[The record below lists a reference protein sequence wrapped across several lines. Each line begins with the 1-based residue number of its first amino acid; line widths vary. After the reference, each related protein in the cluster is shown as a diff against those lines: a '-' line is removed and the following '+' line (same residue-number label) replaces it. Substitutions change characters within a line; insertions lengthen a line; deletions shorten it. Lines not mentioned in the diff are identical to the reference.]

1 MFSFSTCRLFL
12 LVSAACNIMTSADH
26 TVILGEAGHYAILA
40 KSGISTVPSSTIYG
54 DIAVSPIAATAMT
67 GFGLTLDLSEQF
79 SKSTQVLASTEG
91 VTHPGHAFSAS
102 YGAPISDV
110 LTTAVGD
117 MENAY
122 TDAANRVNPDEDRI
136 NLGEGTLG
144 GVYGGPDAPL
154 TPGVYTFG
162 SDVNLIGNVH
172 FSGVGV
178 YIIQMTGNLVQAAD
192 YNVILGAGAKP
203 ENIFWQVAGF
213 VEVGAGATMQGIIL
227 AKTKVD
233 FMTGSSLQGRILTQ
247 TACNLQQAT
256 ITETTIDFLA
266 DFFYLELETTDG
278 NPEEE
283 DILNAVDLFVDSYN
297 ELLVTAYDDPSDR
310 HMITATV
317 ESMTAGRRRLDHP
330 QQESRGLQMTYL
342 VFLRASGSCMGCG
355 RNPWFTNQTNRRDR
369 KLDENVS
376 DDRLPGVP
384 TEAALLAA
392 YSSRLSSS
400 SGQYGSIVDAVG
412 LGEVSEGE

>member
-1 MFSFSTCRLFL
+1 
-12 LVSAACNIMTSADH
+12 MTSADH
-26 TVILGEAGHYAILA
+26 AVILGDAGQYAILA
-40 KSGISTVPSSTIYG
+40 KTGISTVSSSYIYG
-54 DIAVSPIAATAMT
+54 DIAVSSIVATAMT
-67 GFGLTLDLSEQF
+67 GFDLTLDSSEQF
-79 SKSTQVLASTEG
+79 STSTQLLASTGGE
-91 VTHPGHAFSAS
+91 THPGHAFSAS
-102 YGAPISDV
+102 YGKPILDA

-122 TDAANRVNPDEDRI
+122 TDAANRVNPDSDRI
-136 NLGEGTLG
+136 NVNG
-144 GVYGGPDAPL
+144 GNLTGVTL
-154 TPGVYTFG
+154 TPGVYTF
-162 SDVNLIGNVH
+162 STDVLLTGDVT
-172 FSGVGV
+172 FSGDGV
-178 YIIQMTGNLVQAAD
+178 YIIQISGSLLQDANH
-192 YNVILGAGAKP
+192 NVITSNGAEP
-203 ENIFWQVAGF
+203 VNIFWQVAGS

-227 AKTKVD
+227 AKTEVD

-256 ITETTIDFLA
+256 VTETDMDTLA

-297 ELLVTAYDDPSDR
+297 QLLVTAYDDPCDR

-342 VFLRASGSCMGCG
+342 LFLRISGRCRGCR

-392 YSSRLSSS
+392 YSSGLSSS
-400 SGQYGSIVDAVG
+400 SEDYGSIVDAVG
-412 LGEVSEGE
+412 LGEVSEAHAR